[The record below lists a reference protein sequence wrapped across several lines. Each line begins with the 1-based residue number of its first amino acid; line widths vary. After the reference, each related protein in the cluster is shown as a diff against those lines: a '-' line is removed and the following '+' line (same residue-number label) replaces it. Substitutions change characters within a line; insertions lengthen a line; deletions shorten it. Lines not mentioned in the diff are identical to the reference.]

1 MQIHDRGCM
10 YVPVEAEVAARSNCN
25 NDGNTSHDAVRRNM
39 GLAPHLTVPVEEVRD
54 ETSLLRR
61 IASIVQLK
69 DPDVLTSWDTH
80 GAGIGY
86 LVERGMALGK
96 ARSNRD
102 DEMAGVAIDLVRLL
116 GRTSYAKHQITG
128 LCCCS
133 CFVSRGSFFKW
144 QWYKE

>member
-1 MQIHDRGCM
+1 
-10 YVPVEAEVAARSNCN
+10 
-25 NDGNTSHDAVRRNM
+25 M
-39 GLAPHLTVPVEEVRD
+39 GLAPHLTVPVEEVLNAMKPVYCGI
-54 ETSLLRR
+54 S

-69 DPDVLTSWDTH
+69 DVDPDVLTSWDTH

-144 QWYKE
+144 Q